1 MKDPHDPHY
10 WGKEIPHSEVINPVV
25 FNFRPD
31 KFLAVDAEHR
41 KDWEKFFHE
50 NVGVPPRSAVESA
63 PGRMLPARYP
73 NGGISGSNG
82 GWDD

>member
-1 MKDPHDPHY
+1 
-10 WGKEIPHSEVINPVV
+10 
-25 FNFRPD
+25 
-31 KFLAVDAEHR
+31 VDAEHR

-50 NVGVPPRSAVESA
+50 NVGFPPRSAVESA